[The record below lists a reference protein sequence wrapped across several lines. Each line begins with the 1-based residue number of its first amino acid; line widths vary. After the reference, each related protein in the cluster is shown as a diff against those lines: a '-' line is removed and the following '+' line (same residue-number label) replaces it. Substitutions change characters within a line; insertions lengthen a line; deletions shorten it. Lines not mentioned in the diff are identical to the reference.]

1 MAPTAP
7 NAPTT
12 TQTAPTPQPGPA
24 PRRRPGQR
32 KKALVIPRAAF
43 SRLVRE
49 LGQDFK
55 SDLLWK
61 ANSIQALQEASE
73 DLIQGRFHHAAR
85 LAKLCKVDTVTPQH
99 FNELA
104 KGARGAPTLEG

>member
-1 MAPTAP
+1 MPPTP
-7 NAPTT
+7 
-12 TQTAPTPQPGPA
+12 QTAPTTPEPARA

-49 LGQDFK
+49 LGQDVRAH
-55 SDLLWK
+55 LLWK
-61 ANSIQALQEASE
+61 ANSIKALQEASE
-73 DLIQGRFHHAAR
+73 DLIQKRFHRAAR

-99 FNELA
+99 FTELA
-104 KGARGAPTLEG
+104 EGARGAPTLEG

>member
-1 MAPTAP
+1 MP
-7 NAPTT
+7 NLRAIETFV
-12 TQTAPTPQPGPA
+12 
-24 PRRRPGQR
+24 
-32 KKALVIPRAAF
+32 KALEGGSIASAARQLGI
-43 SRLVRE
+43 SPAAASQNIARLERE
-49 LGQDFK
+49 LGQDIK

-85 LAKLCKVDTVTPQH
+85 LAKLCKVATVTPQH